1 MRTLCFWMSLVA
13 VAGITAA
20 CDNSSNSPSL
30 SPTAPSASR
39 SSRSGSSGSS
49 SLSPLQLKAA
59 EACGVIQQGD
69 GTITVGT
76 PPSGSPPPYTTT
88 PPPGGGPVTSGPG
101 APGGPATGA
110 QVVLAG
116 EVANVSGQ
124 YPSLTLNFGPQ
135 TVRTTAATSFHNV
148 SGGSIAP
155 GSRLGAVGITE
166 ADQTVTATCVA
177 AL

>member
-1 MRTLCFWMSLVA
+1 MRTVCFWMSVVA
-13 VAGITAA
+13 VAAITAA
-20 CDNSSNSPSL
+20 CNAAPGSPSF
-30 SPTAPSASR
+30 SPTAPSPSLGG
-39 SSRSGSSGSS
+39 SGSG
-49 SLSPLQLKAA
+49 SLSPLQLQAA
-59 EACGVIQQGD
+59 EACGAIQQPD

-124 YPSLTLNFGPQ
+124 YPSLTLTFGPQ

-148 SGGSIAP
+148 SAASIAP
-155 GSRLGAVGITE
+155 GSRLGAVGITA